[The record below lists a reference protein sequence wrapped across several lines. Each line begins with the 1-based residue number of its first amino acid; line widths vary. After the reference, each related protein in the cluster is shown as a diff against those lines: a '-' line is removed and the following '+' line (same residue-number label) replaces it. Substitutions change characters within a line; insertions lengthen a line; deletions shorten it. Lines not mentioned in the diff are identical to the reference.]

1 MEIRLQNFRCHRD
14 RTFVFHRGLNLID
27 GSSGVGKSTILEAIH
42 YLLVGKTRNVCTRG
56 EKKCAVTMRW
66 NDLVIQRTKMP
77 TRLTIQPLG
86 LEDDAAQAHLF
97 SLIGGEEFELT
108 SYMLQKG
115 TSQFFTLP
123 SSEKRRF
130 IESLGAGRS
139 SLAERISN
147 ETKRI
152 RGETVRHETSLRLL
166 RPKEEV
172 VCPAVRFAELRT
184 PEDAAQALECAR
196 RTEARLH
203 DEQRRLDGR
212 WAEVSRLM
220 AEQSAGAERART
232 LAARMERLDAGI
244 AESRRAIEELEN
256 DPEEGKRIETLISAH
271 ESYVAY
277 KKKKEEIQEKKKVYE
292 QMVQGEEARH
302 AAAISELEAKR
313 TLLPP
318 GEVAAAKAEY
328 ERADGI
334 RKRLRRRKE
343 LEERIRAIP
352 KDDVEARKKELEER
366 TAFLAEMDGRKHVQ
380 SCPHCEKGLVVQQSL
395 ICRASAT
402 PISAA
407 DAERIRETRAALPE
421 SKKRYEE
428 AQRNAILREQ
438 LEAELGPAVE
448 GEEEVEENYRRIRAK
463 IEEYGLVQQRNK
475 LVESGLAELRAQVPK
490 EKYRPLRTQL
500 EHGIAALGSMP
511 KGEFSERYE
520 ESLRRRTESA
530 ERGIRAD
537 QLRRQ
542 LRGYEAERAAAEAES
557 RPERDVDYA
566 SELEEIVRLR
576 RANTDRFLSARTIL
590 PGLEAWSSF
599 VSRRIEGKK
608 RDRMAEFHRARL
620 GMLGEEGMALE
631 RFARRVVEAEH
642 KCMEETI
649 DLINAKVKTYL
660 EQFFTDPMLMTLE
673 TEKEAKN
680 GKVKPELT
688 VAIDYKGSE
697 CDLTSLSG
705 GEYDRC
711 ALAFMLAINELS
723 SSPFLILDESI
734 SSLDMGSSETV
745 LDVLKESAPDK
756 IVLLVSHQANTGMF
770 DHVIGL

>member
-123 SSEKRRF
+123 SAEKRRF

-139 SLAERISN
+139 SLAERIAS

-172 VCPAVRFAELRT
+172 VRPAARFAELRT
-184 PEDAAQALECAR
+184 PDDATQALECAR

-212 WAEVSRLM
+212 WAEVSRLL

-232 LAARMERLDAGI
+232 LADRKERLDGQIRETRKAV
-244 AESRRAIEELEN
+244 EELEE
-256 DPEEGKRIETLISAH
+256 DPEEGKRVDTISAH
-271 ESYVAY
+271 ESYLAY
-277 KKKKEEIQEKKKVYE
+277 KKKREEIQEKKKVYE
-292 QMVQGEEARH
+292 QMVQHEEARH
-302 AAAISELEAKR
+302 AASISDLESKR
-313 TLLPP
+313 TVLPP
-318 GEVAAAKAEY
+318 GEVASAKAEY
-328 ERADGI
+328 DRADAI

-343 LEERIRAIP
+343 IEERIRTIP
-352 KDDVEARKKELEER
+352 KDDVDARKKELEER
-366 TAFLAEMDGRKHVQ
+366 TAFLAEMEGRKNVQ

-407 DAERIRETRAALPE
+407 DAERIRENRTALPE
-421 SKKRYEE
+421 CKKRYEE
-428 AQRNAILREQ
+428 AQRNKIVREQ
-438 LEAELGPAVE
+438 LESELGPPVE
-448 GEEEVEENYRRIRAK
+448 GEEEVEETYRRIRSK
-463 IEEYGLVQQRNK
+463 IEEYGIVQQRNK
-475 LVESGLAELRAQVPK
+475 LVDSGLAELRAQVPK

-500 EHGIAALGSMP
+500 EQGIAALGSMP

-520 ESLRRRTESA
+520 ESVRRRAECA
-530 ERGIRAD
+530 ERTIRAD

-542 LRGYEAERAAAEAES
+542 LRAYESERAEAER
-557 RPERDVDYA
+557 ERMETKEIDYA
-566 SELEEIVRLR
+566 AELEEIVRLR
-576 RANTDRFLSARTIL
+576 RANTDRFLSSRTIL

-599 VSRRIEGKK
+599 VARRLEQKQ
-608 RDRMAEFHRARL
+608 RERLHEFHRARL
-620 GMLGEEGMALE
+620 HMLGEEGMALE

-660 EQFFTDPMLMTLE
+660 EQFFQDPMLMTIE

-680 GKVKPELT
+680 GKVKPELA
-688 VAIDYKGSE
+688 VAIEYKGAE

>member
-14 RTFVFHRGLNLID
+14 RTFTFHRGLNLID

-139 SLAERISN
+139 SMADRIAA
-147 ETKRI
+147 ETKRL
-152 RGETVRHETSLRLL
+152 RSETVRHETSLRLL
-166 RPKEEV
+166 RPKEELV
-172 VCPAVRFAELRT
+172 PPATRFSELRT
-184 PEDAAQALECAR
+184 PDDAAQALECAR

-203 DEQRRLDGR
+203 DEQRRLDAR
-212 WAEVSRLM
+212 WAEVSRLL
-220 AEQSAGAERART
+220 AEQSAAAEKART
-232 LAARMERLDAGI
+232 AAARKERLDGQI
-244 AESRRAIEELEN
+244 RETRKAIEALEE
-256 DPEEGKRIETLISAH
+256 DPEERKRVEAAISAH
-271 ESYVAY
+271 ESYLAY

-292 QMVQGEEARH
+292 QMVQSEEARH
-302 AAAISELEAKR
+302 AASISELEAKR

-328 ERADGI
+328 ERVDTI
-334 RKRLRRRKE
+334 RKKLRRRKE
-343 LEERIRAIP
+343 IEERIRAIP
-352 KDDVEARKKELEER
+352 EDDVEERKKEVEER
-366 TAFLAEMDGRKHVQ
+366 TAFLAEMEGRKNVQ

-402 PISAA
+402 PITPA
-407 DAERIRETRAALPE
+407 DAERIRVYRAELPE
-421 SKKRYEE
+421 CKKRYEE
-428 AQRNAILREQ
+428 AQRNKILREQ
-438 LEAELGPAVE
+438 LQSELGPPIE
-448 GEEEVEENYRRIRAK
+448 DVEETYRIVRAK

-475 LVESGLAELRAQVPK
+475 LVDSGLAELRAQVPK

-500 EHGIAALGSMP
+500 EQGIAALGSMS

-520 ESLRRRTESA
+520 ESLRLRSDLA
-530 ERGIRAD
+530 ERTIRAD

-542 LRGYEAERAAAEAES
+542 LRAYEAERVEEIV
-557 RPERDVDYA
+557 ETNEIDYA

-576 RANTDRFLSARTIL
+576 KANTDRFLSSRTIL

-599 VSRRIEGKK
+599 VFRRIEQKQ
-608 RDRMAEFHRARL
+608 RDRLADFHRARL
-620 GMLGEEGMALE
+620 HMLGEEGMALE

-660 EQFFTDPMLMTLE
+660 EQFFQDPMIMTLE

-680 GKVKPELT
+680 GKVKPELA
-688 VAIDYKGSE
+688 VAIEYKGSE